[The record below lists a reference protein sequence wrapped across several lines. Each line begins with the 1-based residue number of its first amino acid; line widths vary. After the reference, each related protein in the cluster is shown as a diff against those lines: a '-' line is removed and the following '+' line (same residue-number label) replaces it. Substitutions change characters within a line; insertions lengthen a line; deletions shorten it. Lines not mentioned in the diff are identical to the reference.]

1 SVRAPM
7 WWGAAQII
15 AAIGL
20 ALGTSRGSVPDFLS
34 IDVGSA
40 LVLLA
45 CGLTWAGAR
54 VFDGRKVIRHVVL
67 FAPVMWL
74 VACRIPVFE
83 NDAKRGG
90 VVVSAMRGMLAAAT
104 AEGLWRGRDEPLMS
118 RWPTVVVLLVFAGG
132 LLARIAVSYFTPLL
146 DESSPASGVWLALSA
161 FGVLLFTVVM
171 SFLLLTMT
179 KERTELRHKIDAMVD
194 PLSGIANRRAF
205 LAGAIR

>member
-1 SVRAPM
+1 MALDTGTLSIATVFVTALLGALLVFAGLQSGSVRAPM

-15 AAIGL
+15 GAIGL

-83 NDAKRGG
+83 NDANLRG
-90 VVVSAMRGMLAAAT
+90 VVVSAMMAMLAAAT
-104 AEGLWRGRDEPLMS
+104 AEELWRGRGGRLVWGG
-118 RWPTVVVLLVFAGG
+118 RRGGVVRGFCA
-132 LLARIAVSYFTPLL
+132 
-146 DESSPASGVWLALSA
+146 
-161 FGVLLFTVVM
+161 
-171 SFLLLTMT
+171 
-179 KERTELRHKIDAMVD
+179 
-194 PLSGIANRRAF
+194 
-205 LAGAIR
+205 